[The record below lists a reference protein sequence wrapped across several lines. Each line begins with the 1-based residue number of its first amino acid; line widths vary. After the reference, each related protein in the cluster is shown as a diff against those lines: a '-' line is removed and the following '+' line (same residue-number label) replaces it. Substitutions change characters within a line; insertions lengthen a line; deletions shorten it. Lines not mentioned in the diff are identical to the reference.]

1 MSVFISKDACDLDDI
16 PSFLSAKNISGL
28 YQSLIRFESVPFKI
42 ELDFE
47 VVFFPSVRSAKFLL
61 DSGKMN
67 LSSYV
72 LACNGMQTQKRLEDL
87 GYDCDFVAENAG
99 NPEEVSKSFGS
110 WLGQRKVLV
119 PHSNISSL
127 SVKKHL
133 NNNQLSTVE
142 VYKTVLSASIIEP
155 CDVYVFSSPSNIQ
168 SFFKSNTPK
177 LGSKLIVWGN
187 TSLKSL
193 NEHGYPAD
201 YTLKQG
207 SIDELK
213 HLLQSILKT

>member
-72 LACNGMQTQKRLEDL
+72 LACNGMQTQKRLE
-87 GYDCDFVAENAG
+87 EN
-99 NPEEVSKSFGS
+99 P
-110 WLGQRKVLV
+110 Q
-119 PHSNISSL
+119 
-127 SVKKHL
+127 
-133 NNNQLSTVE
+133 
-142 VYKTVLSASIIEP
+142 
-155 CDVYVFSSPSNIQ
+155 VFQ
-168 SFFKSNTPK
+168 
-177 LGSKLIVWGN
+177 
-187 TSLKSL
+187 
-193 NEHGYPAD
+193 
-201 YTLKQG
+201 
-207 SIDELK
+207 
-213 HLLQSILKT
+213 

>member
-1 MSVFISKDACDLDDI
+1 MNIFISKDASSLEEI
-16 PSFLSAKNISGL
+16 PLMLNSMGVQAFYK
-28 YQSLIRFESVPFKI
+28 SLIRFESVPFKI

-61 DSGKMN
+61 DSGKLN

-72 LACNGMQTQKRLEDL
+72 LACNGMQTQKRLEEL
-87 GYDCDFVAENAG
+87 GYACDFVAENAG

-207 SIDELK
+207 SINELK

>member
-1 MSVFISKDACDLDDI
+1 MSVFISKDACDLDEI

-42 ELDFE
+42 ESDFD
-47 VVFFPSVRSAKFLL
+47 VIFFPSVRAAKFLL
-61 DSGKMN
+61 ESGQVD
-67 LSSYV
+67 LSRYI
-72 LACNGMQTQKRLEDL
+72 LACNGAQTQKRLHEL
-87 GYDCDFVAENAG
+87 GYACDFVAENAG

-127 SVKKHL
+127 SVTKHL
-133 NNNQLSTVE
+133 SNQQLSTAE
-142 VYKTVLSASIIEP
+142 VYKTVLSESNIEP

-168 SFFKSNTPK
+168 SFFKGNAPK
-177 LGSKLIVWGN
+177 PGSKLIVWGN
-187 TSLKSL
+187 TSMQSL
-193 NEHGYPAD
+193 NEHGYSAD

-213 HLLQSILKT
+213 LLLESILKT